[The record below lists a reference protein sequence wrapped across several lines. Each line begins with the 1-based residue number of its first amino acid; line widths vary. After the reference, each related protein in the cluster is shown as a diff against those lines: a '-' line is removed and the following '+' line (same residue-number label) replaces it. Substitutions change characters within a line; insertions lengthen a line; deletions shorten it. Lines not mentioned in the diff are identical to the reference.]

1 MRATDWVL
9 LAKANLDKALE
20 LYNSDDKGKQHQANR
35 QFETT
40 VKYARKGKK
49 YVLERSRTGKKEEI
63 ITKLDEIIA
72 ICDQYRTKKG
82 CKRLEKTKKSEE

>member
-35 QFETT
+35 QFEAT
-40 VKYARKGKK
+40 VKCARKGKK
-49 YVLERSRTGKKEEI
+49 YVLERSRTSKKEEI
-63 ITKLDEIIA
+63 IAKNRRLLSVSGFCFTV
-72 ICDQYRTKKG
+72 YRPI
-82 CKRLEKTKKSEE
+82 LP